1 MIYSNPFSFFKTPD
15 YERTFGSE
23 NKGGPK
29 EEIRIPASE
38 DSFEN
43 TSQLLQYP
51 TNIQAFQSRPIIQF
65 TAYVRDGKKV
75 TMHNVFFPCPGNI
88 QINDGAS
95 YNTIDLGMAA
105 SSLEKAQTEIQN
117 KGLGGIA
124 AASMAPIKTA
134 MSLKGSEVAAL
145 AREII
150 PDATKVGEAAK
161 LLTRQVTNPNTNTTF
176 ERNAVRTFDFNFKM
190 IAKTAQETKAINR
203 IHKLFRKYI
212 YADTL
217 KDGQNIVLNYPPI
230 WTIKFLTAEGAEN
243 PFIPKIYSCY
253 LTSFNTVFNGE
264 NNMYF
269 RDNAPFE
276 VDVSMSYQETRS
288 LTRGDIQSLEG
299 NTDTFRG
306 LDTNGIP
313 TLTTPRTGG

>member
-1 MIYSNPFSFFKTPD
+1 MIFFNPFSWGDKND
-15 YERTFGSE
+15 KSGAKQEVL
-23 NKGGPK
+23 
-29 EEIRIPASE
+29 RIPASE

-43 TSQLLQYP
+43 SSQMLQYP
-51 TNIQAFQSRPIIQF
+51 TNIQAFQARPIIQF

-95 YNTIDLGMAA
+95 YNTIDLGMSA
-105 SSLEKAQTEIQN
+105 STLEKAQSEIRT

-134 MSLKGSEVAAL
+134 MNLKGSEVAAL

-190 IAKTAQETKAINR
+190 IAKTEQETKAINK

-230 WTIKFLTAEGAEN
+230 WTIKFLTADGVEN

-253 LTSFNTVFNGE
+253 LTSFNTTFNGE

-306 LDTNGIP
+306 LDTDGIP

>member
-1 MIYSNPFSFFKTPD
+1 MIFFNPFKFFKGGAKEDPKPTP
-15 YERTFGSE
+15 TH
-23 NKGGPK
+23 
-29 EEIRIPASE
+29 E
-38 DSFEN
+38 DTFEN
-43 TSQLLQYP
+43 SSQMLQYP
-51 TNIQAFQSRPIIQF
+51 ANIQAFQARPIVQF

-95 YNTIDLGMAA
+95 YNSIDLGMSA
-105 SSLEKAQTEIQN
+105 STLEKSQSEIRTN
-117 KGLGGIA
+117 GLGGLA
-124 AASMAPIKTA
+124 AASLAPLKTA
-134 MSLKGSEVAAL
+134 MNLKGSEVAAL

-190 IAKTAQETKAINR
+190 IAKTEQETKAINK

-230 WTIKFLTAEGAEN
+230 WTIKFLTADGIEN
-243 PFIPKIYSCY
+243 HFIPKIYSCY

-288 LTRGDIQSLEG
+288 LTRGDIKSLEG

-306 LDTNGIP
+306 LDTDGIP

>member
-1 MIYSNPFSFFKTPD
+1 MIFFNPFSWGDKND
-15 YERTFGSE
+15 KSGAKQEVL
-23 NKGGPK
+23 
-29 EEIRIPASE
+29 RIPASE

-43 TSQLLQYP
+43 SSQMLQYP
-51 TNIQAFQSRPIIQF
+51 TNIQAFQARPIIQF

-105 SSLEKAQTEIQN
+105 STLQKAQDRLS
-117 KGLGGIA
+117 KGLSLGGLA
-124 AASMAPIKTA
+124 ATAVAPIQTA
-134 MSLKGSEVAAL
+134 LSLKGEEVAAL

-190 IAKTAQETKAINR
+190 IAKTEQETKAINK

-230 WTIKFLTAEGAEN
+230 WTIKFLTADGVEN

-253 LTSFNTVFNGE
+253 LTSFNTTFNGE

-276 VDVSMSYQETRS
+276 VDVQMSYQETRS

-306 LDTNGIP
+306 LDTDGLP